1 MQNIIIPQATAD
13 FNKNLYKTEGY
24 ILFIVDYILDLE
36 SHVNFLWL
44 WCVLE
49 VTEEWRLRQAGTHAF
64 PLIDIINLDN
74 ARPRLEFLGNKNK
87 RF

>member
-36 SHVNFLWL
+36 SHVNFL
-44 WCVLE
+44 
-49 VTEEWRLRQAGTHAF
+49 
-64 PLIDIINLDN
+64 
-74 ARPRLEFLGNKNK
+74 
-87 RF
+87 